1 MIPCASSGLLE
12 SMPVRVHDTRRL
24 TNLRRDQP
32 QLLLAKSEHIHLN
45 VKCIVGSAFGDD
57 APGQD
62 VEILE
67 TLENAGD
74 GPGVAIRDDSQPP

>member
-1 MIPCASSGLLE
+1 MIPLARFLE

-24 TNLRRDQP
+24 TNFCSDQP
-32 QLLLAKSEHIHLN
+32 QLFLGKSEHIYLN

-57 APGQD
+57 TPGQD

-67 TLENAGD
+67 TLEDASD
-74 GPGVAIRDDSQPP
+74 GPGVTIRDDSQSP